1 MGTET
6 QRSADDSSRETA
18 LRPTTPQHV
27 RRSTSAL
34 SGAALVLVGWIA
46 AAPARA
52 QPEDRVVVLRIDGA
66 IQPASLRYLERGLAE
81 ASERGAK
88 LTIVEL
94 DTPGGLLVS
103 LREMTTA
110 LTTADVP
117 VAVYVAPSGARAA
130 SAGFFLLIAA
140 DVAVMAPGTNTG
152 AAHPVPL
159 GDRDSV
165 SDEMLAKAAN
175 DAAAFARSIAS
186 QRGRPVELVEEA
198 VTESRS
204 FSDREAHEQQ
214 LIDLVASSRDEL
226 IRALDGREVRR
237 FDGRTEALS
246 LDTPVVEVVGLTVP
260 ERILMFIADPNVA
273 YLLLL
278 VGMLGIAIEVFSPGL
293 IVPGAVGGLSML
305 LALYALSVLPVNV
318 VGIALLLVAAG
329 LFVAEAFVTS
339 YGLLTLGGIVSFVL
353 GSIMLI
359 DTPIPT
365 ARVSIWLV
373 VPTAVLLAAV
383 VAFLSSRALRLRRRP
398 ARGGLEELVGE
409 EADVVTPLEPEGRVF
424 VHGEYWDAVAATRI
438 PRGARVRVR
447 AIVGSRLEVDPISPK
462 PPEP

>member
-1 MGTET
+1 MV
-6 QRSADDSSRETA
+6 S
-18 LRPTTPQHV
+18 RPTTLRRV
-27 RRSTSAL
+27 RRSTSVL
-34 SGAALVLVGWIA
+34 CLVLLGHA
-46 AAPARA
+46 GPLTTARA
-52 QPEDRVVVLRIDGA
+52 RPAPDDVVVVLRIDGA

-81 ASERGAK
+81 ARDRGAT
-88 LTIVEL
+88 LTVVEL

-117 VAVYVAPSGARAA
+117 VAVYVAPAGARAA

-140 DVAVMAPGTNTG
+140 DVAAMAPGTNTG

-159 GDRDSV
+159 RNRESV
-165 SDEMLAKAAN
+165 PEQTLEKITS
-175 DAAAFARSIAS
+175 DAAAFARSIAA
-186 QRGRPVELVEEA
+186 QRGRPVEWAEKA

-204 FSDREAHEQQ
+204 FSDREAYDKH
-214 LIDLVASSRDEL
+214 LIDLVAPDRGAL
-226 IRALDGREVRR
+226 IRALDGREIRR
-237 FDGRTEALS
+237 FDGRVEVLS
-246 LDTPVVEVVGLTVP
+246 LRAPRIEVIGLTTA

-278 VGMLGIAIEVFSPGL
+278 VGMLGIFIEVFSPGL
-293 IVPGAVGGLSML
+293 IVPGVLGALSML
-305 LALYALSVLPVNV
+305 LALYALSVLPVSV
-318 VGIALLLVAAG
+318 VGIALLAAALA

-339 YGLLTLGGIVSFVL
+339 YGLLAVGGVVALVL

-359 DTPIPT
+359 DTPIPS

-383 VAFLSSRALRLRRRP
+383 VALLAARALRVRRRAP
-398 ARGGLEELVGE
+398 RGGLEELLGE
-409 EADVVTPLEPEGRVF
+409 EADVVTPLAPEGRVF
-424 VHGEYWDAVAATRI
+424 VHGEYWDAVAPTRV

-447 AIVGSRLEVDPISPK
+447 AVSGKRLEVDPVSPI
-462 PPEP
+462 PTDATGGRRDA